1 MAEHHEKALVPQ
13 IRFTGFTDPWEQRKL
28 GEVARRVTRKNE
40 NGDSDLPLTIS
51 AQYGLVD
58 QRTFFNSQVAS
69 KDMSGYFLLH
79 RGEFAYNKSTSTDS
93 PWGAIKR
100 LEKYDMG
107 CVSTLYICFELLSG
121 DPDFLVTYYETDR
134 WYKSV
139 QLIAAEGARNHGLL
153 NIAPDDFFETQI
165 CIPKR
170 IDEQRRIGAF
180 FDRLDSL
187 ITLHQRKYDKLCVLK
202 KSMLDK
208 MFPKGGSLYPE
219 IRFAGFTD
227 PWEQRKLGE
236 LYKEVSEKNDLTY
249 GRDRIISVAHMYFNP
264 VVYVT
269 EDDYLKTYNVMRL
282 GDIAFEGN
290 RSKNFAHGRLVEN
303 TIGDGIVSHVFKVF
317 RPIQPFDLMYW
328 KYSINN
334 EKAMKDVLTRST
346 KASTMMHELVAKD
359 FLNEEIA
366 VPSLEE
372 QRQIGAFFDCLDS
385 LITLHQRKYCGVA
398 SWMLGVALVRL
409 GSESDGAFG
418 EMKHVL
424 Q

>member
-1 MAEHHEKALVPQ
+1 
-13 IRFTGFTDPWEQRKL
+13 WEQRKL

-187 ITLHQRKYDKLCVLK
+187 ITLHQGKYDKLCVLK

-236 LYKEVSEKNDLTY
+236 VGITY
-249 GRDRIISVAHMYFNP
+249 SGLHGKTKDDFGHGDAFFVPYTNVFDNP
-264 VVYVT
+264 VTDQGRLEHVEVDSSQAEVKHGDVFFTVSSETPEEVGMSSIWLGNIRNVYLNSFCFGYRQ
-269 EDDYLKTYNVMRL
+269 DGSFDSLYLAYVLRSQSVRKQIELLAQGISRFN
-282 GDIAFEGN
+282 I
-290 RSKNFAHGRLVEN
+290 SKNKVMNVE
-303 TIGDGIVSHVFKVF
+303 VPK
-317 RPIQPFDLMYW
+317 
-328 KYSINN
+328 
-334 EKAMKDVLTRST
+334 
-346 KASTMMHELVAKD
+346 
-359 FLNEEIA
+359 
-366 VPSLEE
+366 PSLGE
-372 QRQIGAFFDCLDS
+372 QRRIGAFLDRLDS
-385 LITLHQRKYCGVA
+385 LITLHQRKLELLRNIKK
-398 SWMLGVALVRL
+398 SMLDKMFV
-409 GSESDGAFG
+409 
-418 EMKHVL
+418 
-424 Q
+424 

>member
-1 MAEHHEKALVPQ
+1 MAEQHEKALVPQ
-13 IRFTGFTDPWEQRKL
+13 IRFTGFTDPWEQRKLGELYKEVSEKNDLTYGRDRIISVAHMYFNPVVYVTEDDYLKTYNVMRLGDIAFEGNRSKNFAHGRLVENTIGDGIVSHVFKVFRPIRPFDLMYWKYSINNEKAMKDVLTRSTKASTMMHELVAKDFLNEEIAVPSLEEQRQIGAFFDRLDSLITLHQRKYDKLCVLKKSMLDKMFPKGGSLYPEIRFAGFTDPWEQRKL

-187 ITLHQRKYDKLCVLK
+187 ITLHQRKLELLRNIK

-208 MFPKGGSLYPE
+208 MF
-219 IRFAGFTD
+219 
-227 PWEQRKLGE
+227 
-236 LYKEVSEKNDLTY
+236 V
-249 GRDRIISVAHMYFNP
+249 
-264 VVYVT
+264 
-269 EDDYLKTYNVMRL
+269 
-282 GDIAFEGN
+282 
-290 RSKNFAHGRLVEN
+290 
-303 TIGDGIVSHVFKVF
+303 
-317 RPIQPFDLMYW
+317 
-328 KYSINN
+328 
-334 EKAMKDVLTRST
+334 
-346 KASTMMHELVAKD
+346 
-359 FLNEEIA
+359 
-366 VPSLEE
+366 
-372 QRQIGAFFDCLDS
+372 
-385 LITLHQRKYCGVA
+385 
-398 SWMLGVALVRL
+398 
-409 GSESDGAFG
+409 
-418 EMKHVL
+418 
-424 Q
+424 

>member
-1 MAEHHEKALVPQ
+1 MAEQHEKALVPQ

-79 RGEFAYNKSTSTDS
+79 RVEFAYNKSTSTDS

-121 DPDFLVTYYETDR
+121 DSDFLVTYYETDR

-236 LYKEVSEKNDLTY
+236 LFEESDE
-249 GRDRIISVAHMYFNP
+249 RASDREILSVSVANGIYPASESDRETNP
-264 VVYVT
+264 GASLANYKVVHSGDVVY
-269 EDDYLKTYNVMRL
+269 NSMRMWQ
-282 GDIAFEGN
+282 GAVDAS
-290 RSKNFAHGRLVEN
+290 RY
-303 TIGDGIVSHVFKVF
+303 DGIVSPAYV
-317 RPIQPFDLMYW
+317 
-328 KYSINN
+328 
-334 EKAMKDVLTRST
+334 
-346 KASTMMHELVAKD
+346 VAKPNSEVYARFFARLLRQPMLLKQYQQVSQGNSKDTQVLKFDD
-359 FLNEEIA
+359 FASIEISMPA
-366 VPSLEE
+366 SENE
-372 QRQIGAFFDCLDS
+372 QRQIGAFFDRLDS
-385 LITLHQRKYCGVA
+385 LITLHQRKLELLRNIKK
-398 SWMLGVALVRL
+398 SMLDKMFV
-409 GSESDGAFG
+409 
-418 EMKHVL
+418 
-424 Q
+424 